1 MPWQE
6 WICGVSDEGVGILRV
21 GRNLKYAP
29 YDEECPGTFRHLG
42 YYEKINLIASLNV
55 FKVYQLIM
63 NKV

>member
-1 MPWQE
+1 ME
-6 WICGVSDEGVGILRV
+6 ILHKV
-21 GRNLKYAP
+21 EIYTGWENYALCIFLQSVN
-29 YDEECPGTFRHLG
+29 EECPGTFRHLG